1 MPMARQME
9 GNPSWLCPTQFDRDR
24 MLDMESKLQPA
35 RMIMYGSLA
44 VVFLVGIPWVGAWI
58 LIPLAASVLAYAALK
73 PFIASS
79 ERPEFGLGATVIV
92 AQVLIGVAVVI
103 TGGPVSPAIPILLLP
118 VVTLPA
124 RFPTRGVIVGVAVTV
139 AVLLASTI
147 GSDPAAFANDPTY
160 TLVALAAIFG
170 LAAFSHTLMS
180 SEIEHRAD
188 ATIDPLTGLL
198 NRHALADRSAEIAD
212 QAAISGDWVSIIE
225 CDLDNFKRIND
236 DYGHDRG
243 DAVLREVAHAL
254 RRNLRSFEL
263 VYRLGGEEF
272 LILLPGA
279 GVPQGRAA
287 AERIRREVERTR
299 PAGLFVTASL
309 GVSAAHGSAVKFDE
323 MFRHADAA
331 LYEAKRTGRNRVVVA
346 GERTHEVSPA
356 APVAA

>member
-1 MPMARQME
+1 MAQKT
-9 GNPSWLCPTQFDRDR
+9 SWLCPTQFDRDR
-24 MLDMESKLQPA
+24 MLDMESKLQRA

-44 VVFLVGIPWVGAWI
+44 VVFVVGIPWVGAWI
-58 LIPLAASVLAYAALK
+58 LAPLSVSVLSYAALK
-73 PFIASS
+73 PFIARS

-124 RFPTRGVIVGVAVTV
+124 RFPTRGVVVGVAVTI
-139 AVLLASTI
+139 AVLLVSTI

-160 TLVALAAIFG
+160 TLVALASIFG

-180 SEIEHRAD
+180 SEIEQRAD

-198 NRHALADRSAEIAD
+198 NRHALAVRSAEIAD

-225 CDLDNFKRIND
+225 CDLDNFKSIND

-243 DAVLREVAHAL
+243 DSVLREVAHAL

-279 GVPQGRAA
+279 GVAQGRAA

-299 PAGLFVTASL
+299 PSGLSVTASL
-309 GVSAAHGSAVKFDE
+309 GVSAAQGSAVKFDE
-323 MFRHADAA
+323 LFRHADAA
-331 LYEAKRTGRNRVVVA
+331 LYKAKRAGRNQVVVA
-346 GERTHEVSPA
+346 GDAQPHKVEPA
-356 APVAA
+356 VPVAA

>member
-1 MPMARQME
+1 
-9 GNPSWLCPTQFDRDR
+9 
-24 MLDMESKLQPA
+24 
-35 RMIMYGSLA
+35 
-44 VVFLVGIPWVGAWI
+44 
-58 LIPLAASVLAYAALK
+58 
-73 PFIASS
+73 
-79 ERPEFGLGATVIV
+79 
-92 AQVLIGVAVVI
+92 
-103 TGGPVSPAIPILLLP
+103 
-118 VVTLPA
+118 
-124 RFPTRGVIVGVAVTV
+124 VIVGVVVTV

-180 SEIEHRAD
+180 AEIEHRTD

-198 NRHALADRSAEIAD
+198 NRHALAARFGEIAE

-236 DYGHDRG
+236 DHGHDRG
-243 DAVLREVAHAL
+243 DAVLTEVAHAL

-309 GVSAAHGSAVKFDE
+309 GVSAARGSAVKFDE
-323 MFRHADAA
+323 MFRRADTA
-331 LYEAKRTGRNRVVVA
+331 LYEAKRAGRNRVVIA
-346 GERTHEVSPA
+346 GELQAHKVSSA
-356 APVAA
+356 VPVAA